1 MFMRALFVALLCSTP
16 ASAGCLAVDEFAEV
30 TGFPLDFTVP
40 GPPEFES
47 VHSGDKS
54 LQFTGLFIREGLC
67 VGKEATLLHLLQIN
81 CSTEGASE
89 GNQITM
95 AGKLFEAHTGY
106 HWTSYV
112 LDCQGP

>member
-1 MFMRALFVALLCSTP
+1 MFMRALFVALLCSSP
-16 ASAGCLAVDEFAEV
+16 ASAGCLAVDELVEI
-30 TGFPLDFTVP
+30 TGYPLDFTVP

-47 VHSGDKS
+47 VHSGDRS

-67 VGKEATLLHLLQIN
+67 IENHANSLHLLQIN
-81 CSTEGASE
+81 CSTEGANE
-89 GNQITM
+89 GTPLTM
-95 AGKLFEAHTGY
+95 AGKLFESHSGY